1 MASVSTPR
9 PNLSIRPP
17 ATRRIYRRQ
26 IVMVNATL
34 MLFVVAFSGRHAL
47 GPYFDP
53 VMSGV
58 LILVSS
64 SLWYLHLQSA
74 GMPVSWNVVFS
85 ALLAGQSVVWICSH
99 PVAEIGDWQRA
110 VGCAAFAYAMLW
122 VFEVHES
129 ETGLRSLA
137 TAALLLSIGV
147 LSKPPLLICCA
158 LLTVAVFFDER
169 QQRGGLLN
177 SALLLLTPVFL
188 CTIGVIA
195 LRALAVEGLARLDW
209 TIDTNSFDPAPLH
222 LYSLPWQM
230 PALPFCAA
238 VLGIRLF
245 SRKTGSADLA
255 FLLLLVVL
263 PTLGMAPWMPR
274 PMLPLDITMTMKWGA
289 ACLLALD
296 PPMSTFPRL
305 VALASGSYTMY
316 LCRG

>member
-9 PNLSIRPP
+9 PNSSIRPRS
-17 ATRRIYRRQ
+17 TSRIYRRQ
-26 IVMVNATL
+26 IVVVVAIL
-34 MLFVVAFSGRHAL
+34 MLFVAVLSGRHAM
-47 GPYFDP
+47 GPYFAP
-53 VMSGV
+53 VMTAV

-64 SLWYLHLQSA
+64 SLWYLHLRSV
-74 GMPVSWNVVFS
+74 GMPESWNLLFS
-85 ALLAGQSVVWICSH
+85 TLLAGQSVVWLFCH
-99 PVAEIGDWQRA
+99 PVAEIGAWQRA
-110 VGCAAFAYAMLW
+110 LGCAFFAYAMLW

-137 TAALLLSIGV
+137 TAALLLSIGI
-147 LSKPPLLICCA
+147 LAKPPLLICCA
-158 LLTVAVFFDER
+158 LLTLAVFFDER
-169 QQRGGLLN
+169 RQQGGLLY

-188 CTIGVIA
+188 CTIGILA

-209 TIDTNSFDPAPLH
+209 TIDAARFDPAPLH
-222 LYSLPWQM
+222 LYSLPWQL

-238 VLGIRLF
+238 VFAIRLF

-296 PPMSTFPRL
+296 PPLSTFPRL
-305 VALASGSYTMY
+305 VAFASGSYTMY